1 MKPDFRILC
10 GMTKPVQITPALNAL
25 PSGQVPE
32 WMHVL
37 PAGRFTGRNGV
48 GPFVLD
54 DAQAVI
60 HASMAGGKI
69 AIDVNH
75 STDLKGARGEHA
87 PAVGWI
93 TSMEAREDGIWA
105 KPSFN
110 KAGRHMMTELEY
122 RGVSPVI
129 DSAPSGRV
137 QRILRVA
144 LTNTPNLTLTTLHSS
159 QTSETSMDPEEI
171 RALLGL
177 APDATDDELRAA
189 LRAAGSRTT
198 LHSTIAGV
206 VGVPATTDQ
215 AALIAAVTG
224 KIGGDNAAVASLKAQ
239 LETMQKERSQDQA
252 TQMLDKAAA
261 EGVVITKEMQESIV
275 TLHSSNA
282 DLAKQLVASW
292 PRTHLNKGS
301 VTMHSAQ
308 ANASGG
314 DVFDSLAAGFGIDA
328 AELKKVAGAHHA

>member
-1 MKPDFRILC
+1 
-10 GMTKPVQITPALNAL
+10 MTKPVQITPALSAL

-60 HASMAGGKI
+60 QASMAGGKI

-93 TSMEAREDGIWA
+93 TAMEARADGIWA

-129 DSAPSGRV
+129 DSAPTGRV

-189 LRAAGSRTT
+189 LKAAGSRTT

-206 VGVPATTDQ
+206 VGVPANTDQ
-215 AALIAAVTG
+215 A
-224 KIGGDNAAVASLKAQ
+224 
-239 LETMQKERSQDQA
+239 
-252 TQMLDKAAA
+252 
-261 EGVVITKEMQESIV
+261 
-275 TLHSSNA
+275 
-282 DLAKQLVASW
+282 
-292 PRTHLNKGS
+292 
-301 VTMHSAQ
+301 
-308 ANASGG
+308 
-314 DVFDSLAAGFGIDA
+314 
-328 AELKKVAGAHHA
+328 

>member
-1 MKPDFRILC
+1 
-10 GMTKPVQITPALNAL
+10 MTKTVQITPALNAL
-25 PSGQVPE
+25 PPGQVPE

-60 HASMAGGKI
+60 QASLADGKI

-75 STDLKGARGEHA
+75 ATDLKGARGEHA

-93 TSMEAREDGIWA
+93 SAMEARADGIWA
-105 KPSFN
+105 KPQFN
-110 KAGRHMMTELEY
+110 KAGRHMMSELEY

-171 RALLGL
+171 RALLRL

-189 LRAAGSRTT
+189 LKAAGSRTT

-206 VGVPATTDQ
+206 VGVPTNTDQ
-215 AALIAAVTG
+215 AALVAALTS
-224 KIGGDNAAVASLKAQ
+224 KIGGDNAAVAALKAQ
-239 LETMQKERSQDQA
+239 LETIQKERSQGQA
-252 TQMLDKAAA
+252 SQMLDKAAA
-261 EGVVITKEMQESIV
+261 EGVVITQEMKESIV
-275 TLHSSNA
+275 TLHSSDA
-282 DLAKQLVASW
+282 KLAANIVASW
-292 PRTHLNKGS
+292 PRTNLNKGS
-301 VTMHSAQ
+301 VTLHSAQ

-314 DVFDSLAAGFGIDA
+314 EVFESLAAGFGIDA
-328 AELKKVAGAHHA
+328 ADLKKAMGDRHGA

>member
-1 MKPDFRILC
+1 
-10 GMTKPVQITPALNAL
+10 MTKTVQITPALNA
-25 PSGQVPE
+25 PPPGQVPE

-60 HASMAGGKI
+60 QASLADGKI

-75 STDLKGARGEHA
+75 ATDLKGARGEHA

-93 TSMEAREDGIWA
+93 SAMEARADGIWA
-105 KPSFN
+105 KPQFN
-110 KAGRHMMTELEY
+110 KAGRHMMSELEY

-189 LRAAGSRTT
+189 LKAAGSRTT

-206 VGVPATTDQ
+206 VGVPANTDQ
-215 AALIAAVTG
+215 AALVAALTS
-224 KIGGDNAAVASLKAQ
+224 KIGGDSAAVSALKAQ
-239 LETMQKERSQDQA
+239 LETIQKERSQDQA
-252 TQMLDKAAA
+252 SQMFDKAAA
-261 EGVVITKEMQESIV
+261 EGVVITQEMKESIV
-275 TLHSSNA
+275 TLHSSDA
-282 DLAKQLVASW
+282 KLAANIVASW

-314 DVFDSLAAGFGIDA
+314 EVFESLAAGFGIDA
-328 AELKKVAGAHHA
+328 ADLKKAMGDRHGA